1 MRGAMEVHELT
12 DGGQTADQV
21 AAHVADFIRP
31 AKRSLDLALYDVRLP
46 GPPGDAVAGALRDAS
61 GRGVEVRMLYNVD
74 SARPPA
80 IQPPPSTRP
89 ELLAELP
96 IDSRP
101 VPGAPDLMH
110 HKYVIRDREA
120 VFTGSTNWTLDSW
133 TKQENVVL
141 AIGSPL
147 LGQAYAANFT
157 ELWDRPDVEKSG
169 RVKPAPIEID
179 GGATVRAWFT
189 PGHGTELSHA
199 IANAIG
205 CARRR
210 VRIASPV
217 ITSAPI
223 LGTLAELGANG
234 RLDVA
239 GVIDEPQSDA
249 VFGQWAI
256 GGSDWKIP
264 LLAKALSLLPFSG
277 KPSTPWGPETVH
289 DFMHAKVTVA
299 DDTVF
304 AGSFNLSRSGEANAE
319 NVLEIHDPSLADR
332 MASFVDAI
340 RARYPPTTVPERAMA
355 TISSVSSATLAS
367 ARSSGEI
374 RPRASS

>member
-1 MRGAMEVHELT
+1 MDVYELT

-21 AAHVADFIRP
+21 AAHVVDFVRQ
-31 AKRSLDLALYDVRLP
+31 AKRSLDLALYDLRLP
-46 GPPGDAVAGALRDAS
+46 GSPGDAVAAALRDAS
-61 GRGVEVRMLYNVD
+61 GRGVEVRLLYNVD

-80 IQPPPSTRP
+80 IEPPPSTRP
-89 ELLAELP
+89 ELLAQLP
-96 IDSRP
+96 IESRP
-101 VPGAPDLMH
+101 VPGVPDLMH

-120 VFTGSTNWTLDSW
+120 VLTGSTNWTLDSW
-133 TKQENVVL
+133 TRQENVVL
-141 AIGSPL
+141 AIESGL
-147 LGQAYAANFT
+147 LGQAYSANFT
-157 ELWDRPDVEKSG
+157 ELWDRPDVEQSG
-169 RVKPAPIEID
+169 RVDPTTIEID
-179 GGATVRAWFT
+179 GGVTVRPWFT
-189 PGHGTELSHA
+189 PGHGSALSHA
-199 IANAIG
+199 IANAIA

-249 VFGQWAI
+249 VFGQWAM

-264 LLAKALSLLPFSG
+264 LLAKALSLLQFSG

-299 DDTVF
+299 DDTAFV
-304 AGSFNLSRSGEANAE
+304 GSFNLSRSGEANAE
-319 NVLEIHDPSLADR
+319 NVLEIHDPALASR
-332 MASFVDAI
+332 MAAFIDAI
-340 RARYPPTTVPERAMA
+340 RARYPATTVPERAMA
-355 TISSVSSATLAS
+355 TIASVSSTTLAS
-367 ARSSGEI
+367 ASSSAEI
-374 RPRASS
+374 RPGASR